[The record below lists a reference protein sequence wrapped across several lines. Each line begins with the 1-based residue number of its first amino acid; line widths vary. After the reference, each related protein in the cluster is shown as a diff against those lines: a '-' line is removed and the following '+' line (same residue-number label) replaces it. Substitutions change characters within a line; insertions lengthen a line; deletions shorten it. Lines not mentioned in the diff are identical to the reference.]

1 MHNEIVITDSDIQRL
16 EQLLDAPVA
25 SSDGRLGQLEHE
37 LNRAEVVSSD
47 EVSTQVVTMNSRV
60 RVHDLDRRSEF
71 VCTLVYPAEAN
82 ADQKKV
88 SVLAPLGL
96 ALLGC
101 HVGQLVQFSAPGG
114 PRRVKVTSIEYQP
127 ESASREHREAAQG
140 IA

>member
-1 MHNEIVITDSDIQRL
+1 MQSEIVITDSDIQRL

-25 SSDGRLGQLEHE
+25 SSDDRLGQLEQE
-37 LNRAEVVSSD
+37 LDRAEVVTSD
-47 EVSTQVVTMNSRV
+47 EVSAQVVTMNSRV

-71 VCTLVYPAEAN
+71 VCSLVYPSEAN

-114 PRRVKVTSIEYQP
+114 TRRVKVTAIEYQP
-127 ESASREHREAAQG
+127 ESAARG
-140 IA
+140 